1 MAEGLSNNSSNVVR
15 ADIYYNDNGTIK
27 DITNMDVWVNNDDTM
42 YKFPQKDNCVV
53 NFDSLTWCS
62 SNLDSASSFI
72 KRSISYS
79 SQGSNRTNLGNV
91 VNTDPSGNSYQVKNN
106 SYWYIPNSYRNYLQ
120 MDINILAN
128 RTFTIA
134 LTCKFR
140 GQPEN
145 WRNLTWFNNSD
156 GLRFEYTGNPHTL
169 AVYSENQLVSEL
181 LPQLPSYTANY
192 FNLIMV
198 VNGRNIKVYQNGT
211 LVLNTNFS
219 RDLNTSNGDK
229 LYYFVQRGAS
239 SSTTGTFGCAV
250 ELKHLQVWDVALT
263 DQEVRDLRKFLFLS

>member
-1 MAEGLSNNSSNVVR
+1 MAEGLSNNGSNVVR

-27 DITNMDVWVNNDDTM
+27 DITNMEVWVNNDDTM

-62 SNLDSASSFI
+62 SSLDSASSFI
-72 KRSISYS
+72 KRNISYS
-79 SQGSNRTNLGNV
+79 SQGSNRTSLGNV
-91 VNTDPSGNSYQVKNN
+91 VNIDPSGSLYQVKNN

-120 MDINILAN
+120 MDTNILAN

-140 GQPEN
+140 GQPQD

-169 AVYSENQLVSEL
+169 AVYSENRLISETF
-181 LPQLPSYTANY
+181 PQLPSYTTDY

-198 VNGRNIKVYQNGT
+198 VNGLNIKVFQNGT

-219 RDLNTSNGDK
+219 RELNTSNGDK